1 MVRLS
6 RASRL
11 DKHGNMVKTHGILTL
26 RKDMAALVS
35 PDTRFIP
42 ELTEEGILFRLVP
55 AELIPTAAT
64 TQVSWTGPQPDSWKA
79 EHALDEAEESV
90 THG

>member
-11 DKHGNMVKTHGILTL
+11 DKNGNKVQTHGILTV
-26 RKDMAALVS
+26 RKEIAALI
-35 PDTRFIP
+35 PDNMRFNA

-55 AELIPTAAT
+55 AELLPVADSS
-64 TQVSWTGPQPDSWKA
+64 VSWTSPQDASWQA